1 MIWQCTTSRVRTIF
15 ALHFREIEPLLA
27 SKLEGISYD
36 RETSGAA
43 VNIPKYARL

>member
-1 MIWQCTTSRVRTIF
+1 VRTIF

-27 SKLEGISYD
+27 SELEGISYE